1 MIQKQAVPGLTAW
14 NLENYTNLIHNKINR
29 EKEVKPN
36 HLSSLLEEYGD
47 LLSDKAKHYLNIDFS
62 LDAESSEKNTKL
74 DEIIK
79 NRKFQRLCHFL
90 KLFQNGLTTFQSG
103 WPVKRAPASAA
114 YNP

>member
-1 MIQKQAVPGLTAW
+1 MIFAALKTPSLRLLIIQKSAVEKPDLLSIIQKQAVPGLTAW
-14 NLENYTNLIHNKINR
+14 NLENYTNLIHSKINR

-62 LDAESSEKNTKL
+62 LDGEASEKNTKL

-79 NRKFQRLCHFL
+79 NREFQ
-90 KLFQNGLTTFQSG
+90 KL
-103 WPVKRAPASAA
+103 
-114 YNP
+114 

>member
-1 MIQKQAVPGLTAW
+1 MPGLTAW
-14 NLENYTNLIHNKINR
+14 NLENYTNLIHSKINR

-62 LDAESSEKNTKL
+62 LEGEASEKNTKL

-79 NRKFQRLCHFL
+79 NREFQELSLFL
-90 KLFQNGLTTFQSG
+90 KSFQSGLIISQSG
-103 WPVKRAPASAA
+103 WPVKRALVSAA

>member
-1 MIQKQAVPGLTAW
+1 MPQGVKTPRLRLLIIQKSAVEKTDLLSIIHKQAVPGLAAW
-14 NLENYTNLIHNKINR
+14 NLENYTNLIHSKINR

-62 LDAESSEKNTKL
+62 LDTESSEKNTKL

-79 NRKFQRLCHFL
+79 NRKFQRL
-90 KLFQNGLTTFQSG
+90 
-103 WPVKRAPASAA
+103 
-114 YNP
+114 